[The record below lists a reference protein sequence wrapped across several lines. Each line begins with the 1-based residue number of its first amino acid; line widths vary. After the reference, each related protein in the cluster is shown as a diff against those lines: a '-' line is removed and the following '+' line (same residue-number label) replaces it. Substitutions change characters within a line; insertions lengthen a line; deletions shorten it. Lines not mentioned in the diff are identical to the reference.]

1 MIKNY
6 QIFKETINSA
16 IQNSGLDIGAVYFIL
31 KDALSCTEKL
41 YYSQINRECMEEQ
54 QNEPGSEEDPKQCN
68 SETENPQK
76 EQQAKPYG
84 E

>member
-6 QIFKETINSA
+6 QIFKETLNAA

-41 YYSQINRECMEEQ
+41 YYAQINRECAKEQKEAEESQ
-54 QNEPGSEEDPKQCN
+54 TPTR

-76 EQQAKPYG
+76 EQQANPYG
-84 E
+84 Q

>member
-6 QIFKETINSA
+6 QMFKDTTNNV

-31 KDALSCTEKL
+31 KDIVSDIEKM
-41 YYSQINRECMEEQ
+41 YFAQINRELLEEQ
-54 QNEPGSEEDPKQCN
+54 KQNI
-68 SETENPQK
+68 ENNK
-76 EQQAKPYG
+76 EQETAY